1 MGRFTLRL
9 PKTLHNELDVLAKG
23 EGVSLN
29 QYIVY
34 ALTQKVTSEKL
45 VLGGGSRNKN
55 LTPEETKLLANV
67 KLIPQEEVSAQYEAF
82 EALLSRL
89 EKEASDEEVEQYLS
103 EREPVEPETDLRPEA
118 IARFKERIPQSTAYR

>member
-9 PKTLHNELDVLAKG
+9 PKTLHKELDVLAKG

-45 VLGGGSRNKN
+45 VLGGSSKN
-55 LTPEETKLLANV
+55 RELTPEETKLLANI
-67 KLIPQEEVSAQYEAF
+67 KLIPQEQVSEQYEAF

-89 EKEASDEEVEQYLS
+89 GKEASDEEVEQYLS
-103 EREPVEPETDLRPEA
+103 EREPIEPEADLKPEEA
-118 IARFKERIPQSTAYR
+118 IARFKERIPQSGV

>member
-9 PKTLHNELDVLAKG
+9 PKTLHNEPDILAKG

-45 VLGGGSRNKN
+45 VLGWGSKDRK
-55 LTPEETKLLANV
+55 LTPEETKLLANI
-67 KLIPQEEVSAQYEAF
+67 KLIPQEQVSEQYEAF

-89 EKEASDEEVEQYLS
+89 GKEASDEEVEQYLS
-103 EREPVEPETDLRPEA
+103 EREPVEPEADLRPEA
-118 IARFKERIPQSTAYR
+118 VARFREHIAQAKQYT

>member
-9 PKTLHNELDVLAKG
+9 PKTLHSELDILAKG

-45 VLGGGSRNKN
+45 VLGWGSKN
-55 LTPEETKLLANV
+55 RELTPEETKLLANI
-67 KLIPQEEVSAQYEAF
+67 KLIPQEQVSEQYKAF

-89 EKEASDEEVEQYLS
+89 GQEASDEEVEQYLS
-103 EREPVEPETDLRPEA
+103 EREPVEPEADLKPGA
-118 IARFKERIPQSTAYR
+118 VARFKERIAQAKQ

>member
-9 PKTLHNELDVLAKG
+9 PKTLHKELDVLAKG

-34 ALTQKVTSEKL
+34 ALTQKATSEKL

-55 LTPEETKLLANV
+55 LTPEQTKLLTNIN
-67 KLIPQEEVSAQYEAF
+67 LIPQDQVSEQYEAF

-89 EKEASDEEVEQYLS
+89 GKEASNEEVERYLS
-103 EREPVEPETDLRPEA
+103 EREPVEPEAELKPEA
-118 IARFKERIPQSTAYR
+118 TARFKERISQSTA